1 MLLTQARRWWRVS
14 PGSSTPV
21 TTPCGSRH
29 ANPTGSRLINPPP
42 RKGAPVIRHIV
53 LFQAADGT
61 PVSQLQEAADAL
73 EALVGKIPGLISMTA
88 GVEGV
93 GLPGNY
99 DLGLVAELEDEAA
112 LTVYADHPAHL
123 EVVALVGAFKV
134 GRAGIDIRV

>member
-1 MLLTQARRWWRVS
+1 M
-14 PGSSTPV
+14 
-21 TTPCGSRH
+21 
-29 ANPTGSRLINPPP
+29 
-42 RKGAPVIRHIV
+42 IRHIV